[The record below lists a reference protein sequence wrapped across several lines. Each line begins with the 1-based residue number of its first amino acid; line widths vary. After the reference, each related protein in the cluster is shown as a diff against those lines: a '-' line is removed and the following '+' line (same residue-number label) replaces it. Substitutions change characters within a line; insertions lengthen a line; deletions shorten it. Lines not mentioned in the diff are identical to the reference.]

1 MPSSLSPPPK
11 LLPHAGNQCFTFIKN
26 RKGSEEGADCAPPP
40 FLQGKKVPSPSH
52 DVQGEQ
58 GGWLQALERR
68 EEGGGRR
75 EEGGERREEGG
86 GRRQVLQYRGSPQT
100 TKFLL
105 SSRDPLSLLCTVT
118 AWREG
123 RYDLPLPGE
132 ERGSSSAQTGGIA
145 RLGRGKE
152 GRQHLFWGTPSEL
165 LPHTAGSRCIPCGR
179 LLKFVSCLCYKRSG
193 EQQVCKP

>member
-40 FLQGKKVPSPSH
+40 FLQGKEVPSPSH

-58 GGWLQALERR
+58 GGWLQALERT
-68 EEGGGRR
+68 
-75 EEGGERREEGG
+75 EEGG

-105 SSRDPLSLLCTVT
+105 SSRDPLILLCTVT

-132 ERGSSSAQTGGIA
+132 ERGSSSARPGRIA

-152 GRQHLFWGTPSEL
+152 DRQHLFWGTPSEL

-179 LLKFVSCLCYKRSG
+179 LLKFVSCLCYKTVRGTASLQAITESHG
-193 EQQVCKP
+193 A